1 MKFEM
6 FSDLNYDA
14 IPDGNRRI
22 EDFLTSAK
30 KLDSEFWYEYENNI
44 ESLNIDR

>member
-22 EDFLTSAK
+22 KDILTSVK
-30 KLDSEFWYEYENNI
+30 KSDFKYAVNI
-44 ESLNIDR
+44 FV